1 MRDTIGRVL
10 KGRGIVF
17 VGIFGSRAKGTATKN
32 SDIDL
37 MIQFDKK
44 KKYGLFDLGGI
55 KMDLEEKLGKKVDLI
70 TPSSLSPL
78 LKDEIMKSMESIYD
92 YR

>member
-10 KGRGIVF
+10 KGRGVIF
-17 VGIFGSRAKGTATKN
+17 VGIFGSRAKGTATEN

-37 MIQFDKK
+37 VIQFDKD
-44 KKYGLFDLGGI
+44 KKYGIFALGGI
-55 KMDLEEKLGKKVDLI
+55 KMDLEKELGKKVDLV

-78 LKDEIMKSMESIYD
+78 LKDEIMKSVESIYD

>member
-1 MRDTIGRVL
+1 
-10 KGRGIVF
+10 
-17 VGIFGSRAKGTATKN
+17 VGIFGSRTKGVATEN

-55 KMDLEEKLGKKVDLI
+55 KMDLEKELGKKVDLV
-70 TPSSLSPL
+70 TPFSLSPL

>member
-10 KGRGIVF
+10 NGRGTVF
-17 VGIFGSRAKGTATKN
+17 VGIFGSRTKGVATEN

-55 KMDLEEKLGKKVDLI
+55 KMDLEKELGKKVDLV
-70 TPSSLSPL
+70 TPFSLSPL